1 VRTVSLLA
9 IILLAALVAVLLA
22 LGGASTAR
30 ASEVR
35 VAAIA
40 PEVDVSFPYWCS
52 WGYDWDERCY
62 RDDSQ
67 RLPFGG
73 AGDKTWRAALRFP
86 LAALPPGAL
95 VLGAEISLYYDGVC
109 AAPLRRTTPCDDGGD
124 GRGFEFEAHPI
135 YTAGWS
141 TAREL
146 EYGPAIGWTSLD
158 ASAEPQWVSWD
169 VTGTVADWVLG
180 APNRGVLL
188 QLLDGTESFDRGG
201 PAFPSSSF
209 PDVSVRPTLTVWYL
223 LE

>member
-1 VRTVSLLA
+1 VRTVSLRSVS
-9 IILLAALVAVLLA
+9 LLAGLFVAALA
-22 LGGASTAR
+22 LGGASTAS

-35 VAAIA
+35 VATIA

-62 RDDSQ
+62 RDDSE

-95 VLGAEISLYYDGVC
+95 VLTAEVSLYYDGVC
-109 AAPLRRTTPCDDGGD
+109 TAPLRRTSPCD
-124 GRGFEFEAHPI
+124 GRGYEFEGHPV
-135 YTAGWS
+135 YTARWS

-146 EYGPAIGWTSLD
+146 EYGPAVAWTSLE
-158 ASAEPQWVSWD
+158 ASAEPQWVTWD
-169 VTGTVADWVLG
+169 ITDTVADWMLG
-180 APNRGVLL
+180 VPNRGLLL
-188 QLLDGTESFDRGG
+188 QLLDGMEFFEIGG

-209 PDVSVRPTLTVWYL
+209 PDVSVRPALTVWYL